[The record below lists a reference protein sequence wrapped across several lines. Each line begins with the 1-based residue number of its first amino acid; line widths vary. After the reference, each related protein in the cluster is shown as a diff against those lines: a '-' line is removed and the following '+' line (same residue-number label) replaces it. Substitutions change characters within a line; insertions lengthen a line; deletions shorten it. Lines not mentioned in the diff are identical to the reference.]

1 MSVEQIK
8 DTLVSLTPAERDHI
22 TAFLVHLRNAADPEY
37 QAEMAAKLADKD
49 PAHWLTLEEVERR
62 LDQN

>member
-8 DTLVSLTPAERDHI
+8 DTLASLTPAERDHI
-22 TAFLVHLRNAADPEY
+22 TAFLMHLRNASDPEY

-49 PAHWLTLEEVERR
+49 PANWLTLEEFERR
-62 LDQN
+62 LDQD